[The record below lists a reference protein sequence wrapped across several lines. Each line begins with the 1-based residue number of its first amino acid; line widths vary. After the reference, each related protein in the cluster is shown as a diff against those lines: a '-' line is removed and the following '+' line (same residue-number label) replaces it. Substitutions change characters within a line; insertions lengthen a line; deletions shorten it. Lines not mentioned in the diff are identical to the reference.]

1 MLFLKSETIKN
12 IAIFTYSGVIMWVFT
27 IGTLE
32 YVYPIILLCILSALA
47 MLGLL
52 TVYVYQSY
60 QYIKTHRTRRILIKR
75 TTLITLLGLVVL
87 GLLVVSMVLNNSL
100 TN

>member
-1 MLFLKSETIKN
+1 MLFLKREYIKDV
-12 IAIFTYSGVIMWVFT
+12 ATFAYAGVIMWVFT

-60 QYIKTHRTRRILIKR
+60 QYIKTHRTRRILIKK
-75 TTLITLLGLVVL
+75 TTLITLWSLVVF

>member
-1 MLFLKSETIKN
+1 MLFLKNGTIEN
-12 IAIFTYSGVIMWVFT
+12 VVTFAYGGIIMWVFT

-60 QYIKTHRTRRILIKR
+60 QYIKTHRTRRILITK
-75 TTLITLLGLVVL
+75 TTLITLWGLVVL

>member
-1 MLFLKSETIKN
+1 MLFLKKGNIKE
-12 IAIFTYSGVIMWVFT
+12 ITTFAYGSVIMWVFT

-60 QYIKTHRTRRILIKR
+60 QYIKTHRTRRILITK
-75 TTLITLLGLVVL
+75 TTLITLWGLVVL